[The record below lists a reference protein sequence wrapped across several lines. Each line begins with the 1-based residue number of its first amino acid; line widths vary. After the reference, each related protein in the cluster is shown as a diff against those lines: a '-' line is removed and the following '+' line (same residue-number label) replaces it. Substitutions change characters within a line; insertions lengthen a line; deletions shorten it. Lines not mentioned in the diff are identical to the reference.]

1 MQLTNREDVY
11 MTYTNLFHMAF
22 YCAALLVCLTSI
34 AFTIF
39 QKRTDLTHNKI
50 FLLMN
55 YIVLINGLT
64 CFLLESI
71 EPLIHLSYAFYHL
84 RYGLELFYF
93 IVHSALAPTLF
104 NYVMNVTRTSLDRP
118 KYLKFICL
126 FPFILTEIF
135 VCLNPLTHYVYW
147 YDEDLLFHRNWGE
160 NFIYIIAMIYTSIAF
175 TNLLLSWHA
184 LRRRNRYSMIYFFC
198 LTLFGV
204 IVQFINIGIK
214 SELFCE
220 ALALVGLMLA
230 VESEDDRIDTETNVY
245 NRNALKNDVKH
256 LLMKRHSMNVLCL
269 KITNID
275 MISKN
280 TGVSNS
286 DEIMKEITDYLK
298 TLVPRQLLYHADENT
313 MVLLQRQDSFEK
325 NNFDII
331 DFANNIYNRF
341 QDDWIVHGV
350 SIRFTPV
357 IMIGVIPSQIKS
369 LEDLLYM
376 IDSPVP
382 KDFENTILL
391 NEDLYFFIRRAAVES
406 AVSNGLKNGSFEV
419 YYQPT
424 HCLNGLRLHGAE
436 ALIRLHD
443 KKIGDV
449 YPEEFIPIAEQ
460 AGYIDDI
467 DDFVLNQVCAFIKTG
482 EPMKLGMDCINVNLS
497 VLQCMGNGFVNRIL
511 GIVDKYDIPKNFIN
525 FEITESVSASDY
537 ELLADVIKELKS
549 NGFLF
554 SMDDY
559 GTGYSNMHTLFSL
572 DFDIVKIDKSIL
584 WDAENSE
591 IGQIILENCV
601 HMIRQ
606 MKRKILVEGVE
617 TQSQIDKLQALGV
630 DYLQGYYFSKPITKS
645 ALLKYCE
652 AI

>member
-1 MQLTNREDVY
+1 

-34 AFTIF
+34 AFTLF
-39 QKRTDLTHNKI
+39 QKRTDLSHNKI

-55 YIVLINGLT
+55 YIVLINGVT

-71 EPLIHLSYAFYHL
+71 APLIHLNPVFYQL
-84 RYGLELFYF
+84 RYALELFYF
-93 IVHSALAPTLF
+93 IVHCALAPTLF
-104 NYVMNVTRTSLDRP
+104 YYVMNVTRTSLERP
-118 KYLKFICL
+118 KYLKVLCI
-126 FPFILTEIF
+126 FPFILTELF
-135 VCLNPLTHYVYW
+135 VVLNPFTNYVYW
-147 YDEDLLFHRNWGE
+147 YDDNLVFHRNWGE
-160 NFIYIIAMIYTSIAF
+160 NFIYVLAVIYTVIAF
-175 TNLLLSWHA
+175 AILMLSWNA
-184 LRRRNRYSMIYFFC
+184 LRRRNRYAMIYFFA
-198 LTLFGV
+198 LTLFGL
-204 IVQFINIGIK
+204 IVQFINIDIK

-220 ALALVGLMLA
+220 ALALVGLMITI
-230 VESEDDRIDTETNVY
+230 ENEDDRIDSETNVY
-245 NRNALKNDVKH
+245 NKNALKSDIKH
-256 LLMKRHSMNVLCL
+256 LLVKKHYMNLLCL

-275 MISKN
+275 MISKI

-286 DEIMKEITDYLK
+286 DEIMTEVTNYLK
-298 TLVPRQLLYHADENT
+298 TLVPRQLLYHTDENT
-313 MVLLQRQDSFEK
+313 MVLLQKHDPYEK
-325 NNFDII
+325 NNLDII
-331 DFANNIYNRF
+331 DFAENIYNRF
-341 QDDWIVHGV
+341 QDDWVIHGF
-350 SIRFTPV
+350 SIRLTPV
-357 IMIGVIPSQIKS
+357 IMIGDIPTQIHS
-369 LEDLLYM
+369 LEDLIYM

-391 NEDLYFFIRRAAVES
+391 QEDLDFFIRRAAVES
-406 AVSNGLKNGSFEV
+406 AISNGLKNGNFEV

-424 HCLNGLRLHGAE
+424 HCLNGLKLHGAE

-443 KKIGDV
+443 NIIGDV
-449 YPEEFIPIAEQ
+449 YPDEFIPIAEQ
-460 AGYIDDI
+460 TGYIDDI

-497 VLQCMGNGFVNRIL
+497 VLQCMGNGFVNKIL
-511 GIVDKYDIPKNFIN
+511 GIVDKYDIPKDFIN

-537 ELLADVIKELKS
+537 ELLAEVISELKS

-617 TQSQIDKLQALGV
+617 TQSQIDKLKELKV
-630 DYLQGYYFSKPITKS
+630 DYLQGYYFSKPITKK

-652 AI
+652 AT

>member
-1 MQLTNREDVY
+1 

-34 AFTIF
+34 AFTLF
-39 QKRTDLTHNKI
+39 QKRTDLSHNKI

-55 YIVLINGLT
+55 YIVLINGVT

-71 EPLIHLSYAFYHL
+71 APLIHLNPVFYQL
-84 RYGLELFYF
+84 RYALELFYF
-93 IVHSALAPTLF
+93 IVHCALAPTLF
-104 NYVMNVTRTSLDRP
+104 YYVMNVTRTSLERP
-118 KYLKFICL
+118 KYLKVLCI
-126 FPFILTEIF
+126 FPFILTELF
-135 VCLNPLTHYVYW
+135 VILNPFTNYVYW
-147 YDEDLLFHRNWGE
+147 YDDNLVFHRNWGE
-160 NFIYIIAMIYTSIAF
+160 NFIYVLAVIYTVIAF
-175 TNLLLSWHA
+175 AILMLSWNA
-184 LRRRNRYSMIYFFC
+184 LRRRNRYAMIYFFA
-198 LTLFGV
+198 LTLFGL
-204 IVQFINIGIK
+204 IVQFINIDIK

-220 ALALVGLMLA
+220 ALALVGLMITI
-230 VESEDDRIDTETNVY
+230 ENEDDRIDSETNVY
-245 NRNALKNDVKH
+245 NKNALKSDIKH
-256 LLMKRHSMNVLCL
+256 LLVKKHYMNLLCL

-275 MISKN
+275 MISKI

-286 DEIMKEITDYLK
+286 DEIMTEVTNYLK
-298 TLVPRQLLYHADENT
+298 TLVPRQLLYHTDENT
-313 MVLLQRQDSFEK
+313 MVLLQKHDPYEK
-325 NNFDII
+325 NNLDII
-331 DFANNIYNRF
+331 DFAENIYNRF
-341 QDDWIVHGV
+341 QDDWVIHGV
-350 SIRFTPV
+350 SIRLTPV
-357 IMIGVIPSQIKS
+357 IMIGDIPTQIHS
-369 LEDLLYM
+369 LEDLIYM

-391 NEDLYFFIRRAAVES
+391 QEDLDFFIRRAAVES
-406 AVSNGLKNGSFEV
+406 AISNGLKNGNFEV

-424 HCLNGLRLHGAE
+424 HCLNGLKLHGAE

-443 KKIGDV
+443 NIIGDV
-449 YPEEFIPIAEQ
+449 YPDEFIPIAEQ
-460 AGYIDDI
+460 TGYIDDI

-497 VLQCMGNGFVNRIL
+497 VLQCMGNGFVNKIL
-511 GIVDKYDIPKNFIN
+511 GIVDKYDIPKDFIN

-537 ELLADVIKELKS
+537 ELLAEVISELKS

-591 IGQIILENCV
+591 IGEIILENCV

-617 TQSQIDKLQALGV
+617 TQSQIDKLKELKV
-630 DYLQGYYFSKPITKS
+630 DYLQGYYFSKPITKK

-652 AI
+652 AT

>member
-1 MQLTNREDVY
+1 

-34 AFTIF
+34 AFTLF
-39 QKRTDLTHNKI
+39 QKRTDLSHNKI

-55 YIVLINGLT
+55 YIVLINGVT

-71 EPLIHLSYAFYHL
+71 APLIHLNHVFYLL
-84 RYGLELFYF
+84 RYALELFYF
-93 IVHSALAPTLF
+93 IVHCALAPTLF
-104 NYVMNVTRTSLDRP
+104 YYVMNVTRTSLERP
-118 KYLKFICL
+118 KYLKFLCL
-126 FPFILTEIF
+126 FPFVLTELF
-135 VCLNPLTHYVYW
+135 VVLNPFTHYVYW
-147 YDEDLLFHRNWGE
+147 YDDNLVFHRNWGE
-160 NFIYIIAMIYTSIAF
+160 TFIYILAVIYTVIAF
-175 TNLLLSWHA
+175 AILMLSWNA
-184 LRRRNRYSMIYFFC
+184 LRRRNRYAMIYFFA
-198 LTLFGV
+198 LTLFGL
-204 IVQFINIGIK
+204 IVQFINIDIK

-220 ALALVGLMLA
+220 ALALVGLMITI
-230 VESEDDRIDTETNVY
+230 ENEDDRIDSETNVY
-245 NRNALKNDVKH
+245 NKNALKSDIKH
-256 LLMKRHSMNVLCL
+256 LLVKKHYMNLLCL

-275 MISKN
+275 IISKI

-286 DEIMKEITDYLK
+286 DEIMMEVTNYLK
-298 TLVPRQLLYHADENT
+298 TLVPRQLLYHTDENT
-313 MVLLQRQDSFEK
+313 MVLLQKHDPYEK
-325 NNFDII
+325 NNLDII
-331 DFANNIYNRF
+331 DFAENIYNRF
-341 QDDWIVHGV
+341 QDDWVIHGV
-350 SIRFTPV
+350 SIRLTPV
-357 IMIGVIPSQIKS
+357 IMIADIPTQIHS
-369 LEDLLYM
+369 LENLIYM

-391 NEDLYFFIRRAAVES
+391 QEDLDFFIRRAAVES
-406 AVSNGLKNGSFEV
+406 AISNGLKNGNFEV

-424 HCLNGLRLHGAE
+424 HCLNGLKLHGAE

-443 KKIGDV
+443 NIIGDV
-449 YPEEFIPIAEQ
+449 YPDEFIPIAEQ
-460 AGYIDDI
+460 AGFIDDI

-497 VLQCMGNGFVNRIL
+497 VLQCMGNGFVTKIL
-511 GIVDKYDIPKNFIN
+511 GIVDKYDIPKDFIN

-537 ELLADVIKELKS
+537 ELLADVIRELKS

-617 TQSQIDKLQALGV
+617 TQSQIDKLKELEV
-630 DYLQGYYFSKPITKS
+630 DYLQGYYFSKPITKK
-645 ALLKYCE
+645 ALIKYCE
-652 AI
+652 AT

>member
-1 MQLTNREDVY
+1 

-34 AFTIF
+34 AFTLF
-39 QKRTDLTHNKI
+39 QKRTDLSHNKI

-55 YIVLINGLT
+55 YIVLINGVT

-71 EPLIHLSYAFYHL
+71 APLIHLNPVFYQL
-84 RYGLELFYF
+84 RYALELFYF
-93 IVHSALAPTLF
+93 IVHCALAPTLF
-104 NYVMNVTRTSLDRP
+104 YYVMNVTRTSLERP
-118 KYLKFICL
+118 KYLKVLCI
-126 FPFILTEIF
+126 FPFILTELF
-135 VCLNPLTHYVYW
+135 VVLNPFTNYVYW
-147 YDEDLLFHRNWGE
+147 YDDNLVFHRNWGE
-160 NFIYIIAMIYTSIAF
+160 NFIYVLAVIYTVIAF
-175 TNLLLSWHA
+175 AILMLSWNA
-184 LRRRNRYSMIYFFC
+184 LRRRNRYAMIYFFA
-198 LTLFGV
+198 LTLFGL
-204 IVQFINIGIK
+204 IVQFINIDIK

-220 ALALVGLMLA
+220 ALALVGLMITI
-230 VESEDDRIDTETNVY
+230 ENEDDRIDSETNVY
-245 NRNALKNDVKH
+245 NKNALKSDIKH
-256 LLMKRHSMNVLCL
+256 LLVKKHYMNLLCL

-275 MISKN
+275 MISKI

-286 DEIMKEITDYLK
+286 DEIMTEVTNYLK
-298 TLVPRQLLYHADENT
+298 TLVPRQLLYHTDENT
-313 MVLLQRQDSFEK
+313 MVLLQKHDPYEK
-325 NNFDII
+325 NNLDII
-331 DFANNIYNRF
+331 DFAENIYNRF
-341 QDDWIVHGV
+341 QDDWVIHGV
-350 SIRFTPV
+350 SIRLTPV
-357 IMIGVIPSQIKS
+357 IMIGDIPTQIHS
-369 LEDLLYM
+369 LEDLIYM

-391 NEDLYFFIRRAAVES
+391 QEDLDFFIRRAAVES
-406 AVSNGLKNGSFEV
+406 AISNGLKNGNFEV

-424 HCLNGLRLHGAE
+424 HCLNGLKLHGAE

-443 KKIGDV
+443 NIIGDV
-449 YPEEFIPIAEQ
+449 YPDEFIPIAEQ
-460 AGYIDDI
+460 TGYIDDI

-497 VLQCMGNGFVNRIL
+497 VLQCMGNGFVNKIL
-511 GIVDKYDIPKNFIN
+511 GIVDKYDIPKDFIN

-537 ELLADVIKELKS
+537 ELLAEVISELKS

-591 IGQIILENCV
+591 IGEIILENCV

-617 TQSQIDKLQALGV
+617 TQSQIDKLKELKV
-630 DYLQGYYFSKPITKS
+630 DYLQGYYFSKPITKK

-652 AI
+652 AT